1 MRVLMLVE
9 GGEVL
14 GNPSP
19 DSYSGYLR
27 YFGGAVRVLQSNGV
41 EVFFGSLRDRT
52 PLHEHLEA
60 LGCSTFS
67 LGARR
72 VYTYPRAVWR
82 LSRLIKSWDPD
93 VIHMH
98 ESISAAVGGLAGV
111 LARHKGR
118 VFHRHHT
125 MVVSRSGIFSFL
137 AARTSDHVIA
147 VSESAA
153 EQARRH
159 DKVPLRRITVVHNG
173 VDPPASGFAAN
184 RMRKRAELE
193 VADDAA
199 LVTILGHLRPEKG
212 HRTLFSAME
221 KVAKHAS
228 SPVVVLVV
236 GSGPEGARLRDLSV
250 SQPWRTVF
258 VGHQKNIW
266 PYLAASDLL
275 VVPSLFESFG
285 LVAVEGMAAGIP
297 VLASDTGGLREIIE
311 DGVSGVLFRPGEADD
326 LAEKLL
332 HLLNEPSERESLAE
346 AGRRRYEGNFTM
358 ESMAEG
364 WLGCYRR
371 LMRRGST

>member
-27 YFGGAVRVLQSNGV
+27 YFGGAVGVLQRNDI
-41 EVFFGSLRDRT
+41 EVIFGSLRDRT

-67 LGARR
+67 LGALRI
-72 VYTYPRAVWR
+72 YTYPRAVWR

-98 ESISAAVGGLAGV
+98 EPISAAVGGLAGV

-118 VFHRHHT
+118 IFHRHHT
-125 MVVSRSGIFSFL
+125 MFVGRSGIFSFL

-153 EQARRH
+153 EYARRH
-159 DKVPLRRITVVHNG
+159 DKVPQRRITVVHNG
-173 VDPPASGFAAN
+173 VDPPASGSAAD

-193 VADDAA
+193 VADNAVV
-199 LVTILGHLRPEKG
+199 VTILGHLRPEKG
-212 HRTLFSAME
+212 HRTLFSAMV
-221 KVAKHAS
+221 KVTKQAS

-250 SQPWRTVF
+250 SQPWRTIF
-258 VGHQKNIW
+258 VDHQKNVW

-275 VVPSLFESFG
+275 VVPSLSESFG
-285 LVAVEGMAAGIP
+285 LAAVEGMAAGIP
-297 VLASDTGGLREIIE
+297 LLASDTGGLREIIE
-311 DGVSGVLFRPGEADD
+311 DGVTGVLFRPGDADD

-332 HLLNEPSERESLAE
+332 HLLNGAPECKSLAE

-358 ESMAEG
+358 ESMVQG

-371 LMRRGST
+371 LMRRGSR